1 MASAQYRL
9 LSAAGQA
16 SEEGSADVEVADG
29 ALVLTPSG
37 GDVLRVP
44 LGQIAS
50 VAAGGSGPS
59 GVRGSP
65 PASRVP
71 PQASTA
77 GGSGGSSPQAS
88 TSEQFTLRIALA
100 QGGVI

>member
-16 SEEGSADVEVADG
+16 SEEGSGDVEVTGG

-50 VAAGGSGPS
+50 VTTGGSG
-59 GVRGSP
+59 GS
-65 PASRVP
+65 P

-77 GGSGGSSPQAS
+77 GGSGGSPPQAS
-88 TSEQFTLRIALA
+88 TAGGTVSLLVAAAHNDVIGDEGRI
-100 QGGVI
+100 